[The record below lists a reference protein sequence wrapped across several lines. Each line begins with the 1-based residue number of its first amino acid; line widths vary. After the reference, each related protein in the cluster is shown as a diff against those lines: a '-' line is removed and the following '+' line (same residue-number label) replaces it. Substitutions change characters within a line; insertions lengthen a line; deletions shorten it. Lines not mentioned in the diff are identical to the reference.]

1 MKKAILLALG
11 LMVSLVIPSAL
22 AVDGAFVTESGA
34 TWSFVPNVYFID
46 GQHAYIDADPNSDLG
61 IAACGIAYDDQY
73 GTVAYAANVSGTWI
87 FIPVGYDGNAKPYT
101 AMDNSINSICANGYA
116 SLPANFGVAS
126 STHPLYNPPVY
137 IAAFPANLFLLVR
150 GSDAGA
156 PSNVYPFNNSRGR
169 FLGSFNGVT
178 ANYNQVTH
186 NVTVDF
192 STITFTTK
200 SGDETESKAD
210 GNYSVTAN
218 RRMVIASCSEQ
229 YGVDCAGAKIISA
242 TGQLPVELE
251 TDVTSPSD
259 SAKYTRFAVLN
270 GIGTSYCIG
279 PELQAS
285 SVSLTPTNPLYS
297 QSSSVNITITI
308 NNNGNVNVTTPFNVS
323 VWQDGVGGTFI
334 QNLTI
339 DSLLNASSNTT
350 VLTGINLTNKTSG
363 AHTIN
368 IEVED
373 AAAGIADCDNHANDQ
388 ASVGF
393 TIVKT
398 YSMDTYINGTAGTN
412 FPQVGKPY
420 NFSVHAIDSD
430 GNDVASG
437 IVRVVE
443 KNGAS
448 LIPMQF
454 WNESSNNISVVPY
467 SIAEVKL
474 NSSGWREF
482 TIIPTGNKMIAD
494 EPDIANYFTGNY
506 SLYVEL
512 YTSDSTY
519 RLTKNL
525 TVGSLTPD
533 DPTQQINVNN
543 QDVINSAYGLV
554 YRIYSTVKKWL
565 NY

>member
-1 MKKAILLALG
+1 M
-11 LMVSLVIPSAL
+11 PSAL
-22 AVDGAFVTESGA
+22 AVDGAFVNKSGA
-34 TWSFVPNVYFID
+34 TWDFVPNVYFVD
-46 GQHAYIDADPNSDLG
+46 STKSYIDLTPDNQDLG
-61 IAACGIAYDDQY
+61 IAACGIASSTQY
-73 GTVAYAANVSGTWI
+73 GTAAYAANVSGTWTYVV
-87 FIPVGYDGNAKPYT
+87 VGYDGATKSYA
-101 AMDNSINSICANGYA
+101 AMDNDISAICTSGYA

-126 STHPLYNPPVY
+126 STHTLYDPSVY
-137 IAAFPANLFLLVR
+137 VAAFPANLFLLVR
-150 GSDAGA
+150 NSDSGA
-156 PSNVYPFNNSRGR
+156 PTNVYQFNNSKGK
-169 FLGSFNGVT
+169 FLGSFDSVT
-178 ANYNQVTH
+178 ADYNQVTH
-186 NVTVDF
+186 NVTIDF
-192 STITFTTK
+192 STITFTKIDGDVTK
-200 SGDETESKAD
+200 SKAE
-210 GNYSVTAN
+210 GIYGITAN

-229 YGVDCAGAKIISA
+229 YGVDCAGAKVISA

-259 SAKYTRFAVLN
+259 SVKYTRFAVLN

-285 SVSLTPTNPLYS
+285 NVSITPTNPLYS
-297 QSSSVNITITI
+297 QSGSVNITVTI
-308 NNNGNVNVTTPFNVS
+308 NNNGNVNVSTPFNVS

-339 DSLLNASSNTT
+339 DSLLNASTNTT
-350 VLTGINLTNKTSG
+350 VLTGVNLANKTSG
-363 AHTIN
+363 AHTID
-368 IEVED
+368 IKVED
-373 AAAGIADCDNHANDQ
+373 TAAGIEDCDSHTNDQ

-393 TIVKT
+393 TIIKT
-398 YSMDTYINGTAGTN
+398 YSMTTYINGTAGTN

-430 GNDVASG
+430 GDDVASG
-437 IVRVVE
+437 IIHVVE

-454 WNESSNNISVVPY
+454 WNESTTNLSVVPY
-467 SIAEVKL
+467 SIAEVTL

-482 TIIPTGNKMIAD
+482 TVIPTGNKMIAD
-494 EPDIANYFTGNY
+494 EPNIADYFTGNY

-512 YTSDSTY
+512 YTSDGAY